1 MLRAHAGLGIH
12 HNGIHSGLETKA
24 LDGAKLRI
32 QGALYQSL
40 VDLALTAQELVN
52 DGGDLTGTGNRINDE
67 LGTGDYIAS
76 GKHAGDRGLIAGLAG
91 LGVNGVAKAVE
102 LQTKG
107 IGEAGD
113 LTAINLWEK
122 NLAFNLGGHTNHS
135 IFWTNMTGEGASRPE
150 GELGAAIDEF
160 FGSFESFQAQFAA
173 AALGLQGSGWA
184 VLAWDTVGKR
194 LVTYQMTDQQGNIPV
209 ATVPLLM
216 IDMWEHAF
224 YLDYLNVKADYV
236 KAWWNLVN
244 WENVASRFQ
253 AARLSSGLV
262 NAHSAL
268 SDLGAHAV
276 DTVKGWW
283 KN

>member
-1 MLRAHAGLGIH
+1 MVAVTVRVSESSFLSATT
-12 HNGIHSGLETKA
+12 SSTTSSE
-24 LDGAKLRI
+24 
-32 QGALYQSL
+32 
-40 VDLALTAQELVN
+40 LA
-52 DGGDLTGTGNRINDE
+52 
-67 LGTGDYIAS
+67 
-76 GKHAGDRGLIAGLAG
+76 
-91 LGVNGVAKAVE
+91 
-102 LQTKG
+102 
-107 IGEAGD
+107 EAIKD
-113 LTAINLWEK
+113 
-122 NLAFNLGGHTNHS
+122 S
-135 IFWTNMTGEGASRPE
+135 
-150 GELGAAIDEF
+150 
-160 FGSFESFQAQFAA
+160 FGSFEKFQAQFTAT
-173 AALGLQGSGWA
+173 ALGIQGSGWA

-262 NAHSAL
+262 NAHNAL
-268 SDLGAHAV
+268 SDLGTQAI